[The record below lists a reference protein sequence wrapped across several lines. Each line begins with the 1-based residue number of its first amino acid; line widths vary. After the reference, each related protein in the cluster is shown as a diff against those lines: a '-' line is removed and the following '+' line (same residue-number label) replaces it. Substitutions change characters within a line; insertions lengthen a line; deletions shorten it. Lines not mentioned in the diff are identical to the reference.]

1 MNIILVVKSAC
12 FFLFISD
19 TKEASKLLE
28 RATRLLNSDPD
39 SKLSLKDLLVG
50 DSDSDTEQES
60 TSKKAEETS
69 KKESGGKKK
78 AGRPPATST
87 AASKTSTTSK
97 TSPASKKTV
106 KPPTPGTRRSSRN
119 RGKNQKKYVYQKIQ
133 DQLHFFTKKY
143 QKIIGIEIFSYNFE
157 FF

>member
-1 MNIILVVKSAC
+1 MNIILIVKSAC

-119 RGKNQKKYVYQKIQ
+119 RGKNPKKNISENRRSILSHEKISKN
-133 DQLHFFTKKY
+133 DR
-143 QKIIGIEIFSYNFE
+143 N
-157 FF
+157 

>member
-1 MNIILVVKSAC
+1 MIWNYLTYYDS
-12 FFLFISD
+12 FYFLSD

-69 KKESGGKKK
+69 KKEPGGKKK

-97 TSPASKKTV
+97 TSPVSKKPV

-119 RGKNQKKYVYQKIQ
+119 RGKNIPENTRTMIFFHEKI
-133 DQLHFFTKKY
+133 TKNNWNW
-143 QKIIGIEIFSYNFE
+143 NF
-157 FF
+157 

>member
-1 MNIILVVKSAC
+1 MKSVC
-12 FFLFISD
+12 SFLFISD

-69 KKESGGKKK
+69 KKEPGSKKK

-87 AASKTSTTSK
+87 AVSKTSTTSK
-97 TSPASKKTV
+97 TSPVSKKPV

-119 RGKNQKKYVYQKIQ
+119 RGNNNKKRISENIWPIIVFHEKIS
-133 DQLHFFTKKY
+133 KVIK
-143 QKIIGIEIFSYNFE
+143 IGIFTYKFE
-157 FF
+157 KKKSI

>member
-1 MNIILVVKSAC
+1 MVNIILLVKSAC

-87 AASKTSTTSK
+87 AASKASTTSK

-119 RGKNQKKYVYQKIQ
+119 RGKNQKKICISENTRSITLFHEKIS
-133 DQLHFFTKKY
+133 K
-143 QKIIGIEIFSYNFE
+143 NNWN
-157 FF
+157 

>member
-1 MNIILVVKSAC
+1 MAILAMVNLNKSKEITPTTTTAHSFWKRNGLNLHHDMKLFYLGIL
-12 FFLFISD
+12 FFHFISD

-69 KKESGGKKK
+69 KKELGGKKK

-97 TSPASKKTV
+97 TSPVSKKPV
-106 KPPTPGTRRSSRN
+106 KQPTPGTRRSSRN
-119 RGKNQKKYVYQKIQ
+119 RGKNP
-133 DQLHFFTKKY
+133 
-143 QKIIGIEIFSYNFE
+143 
-157 FF
+157 